1 MGKYIRQSLVATKES
16 FEKNKY
22 NYDDL
27 VLIPVR
33 EAYWSDSK
41 GTFVLVTSQEYKDYL
56 LNNKIK

>member
-1 MGKYIRQSLVATKES
+1 MGKYIRQSLVATNES